1 MKINEK
7 EAGIGT
13 FFNKQG
19 KLEHVSKVKTGFM
32 LSIFGHIFLK
42 PHSHPNGLNWG
53 HQYSRTL
60 TPVSNMQSDAPTG
73 SNQAQEKVLVTYL
86 QILKILSSNFQCAR
100 RASSGPTVAPAAG
113 SASAFTN
120 RFETCWPRSSLPPS
134 SSDT

>member
-32 LSIFGHIFLK
+32 LTIFGHIFLK

-100 RASSGPTVAPAAG
+100 RA
-113 SASAFTN
+113 
-120 RFETCWPRSSLPPS
+120 
-134 SSDT
+134 